1 MRKEKI
7 VKKFKM
13 DGETIIFRY
22 PTIKDLNGLLNH
34 INSLIEERAKISLQK
49 KKSKK
54 EEKEWLL
61 ESLKNIKEKSEV
73 FLVVDWE
80 EKIMGSCR
88 ANKKDGSRAH
98 VAEFGISLNKEIRGK
113 GIGTLLLKTLI
124 KETEKV
130 FKIKIAVLDVF
141 SSNTIAQGLYK
152 KLGFKE
158 VGRIKKG
165 VNYYGKYQDWII
177 MAKYL

>member
-61 ESLKNIKEKSEV
+61 ESLKNIKEK
-73 FLVVDWE
+73 
-80 EKIMGSCR
+80 
-88 ANKKDGSRAH
+88 
-98 VAEFGISLNKEIRGK
+98 
-113 GIGTLLLKTLI
+113 
-124 KETEKV
+124 
-130 FKIKIAVLDVF
+130 
-141 SSNTIAQGLYK
+141 
-152 KLGFKE
+152 
-158 VGRIKKG
+158 
-165 VNYYGKYQDWII
+165 
-177 MAKYL
+177 